1 MLTDAVFF
9 HRLSAEACVKIFSEE
24 AVHSGL
30 DPGRLL
36 AAIEDAFRSRY
47 PHALIPLRT
56 QMRLAEGVFLIMPCY
71 DRQEHA
77 LGMKLITVLDRPAT
91 PDQKIQATYLVLD
104 PASGKALASMPAT
117 YLTQLRTAAASAIA
131 TKYLARED
139 VRVLGIFGTGRQA
152 RSHLRIL
159 RLVRNFER
167 FLVSGADHGQSVE
180 FAQEMAREL
189 GAPVEAV
196 YSRACASESD
206 VLCTCTTATAP
217 LFDGHLLRPG
227 THLNC
232 IGAFQP
238 NTREVDSVTVLRSR
252 VVVDTYE
259 GAFAEAGDLLMPMNE
274 GVVTRGH
281 ILSDLH
287 ELVSRKK
294 IVRRTAQ
301 EITLFKSVGVSL
313 EDLAAAELVAGDPE

>member
-1 MLTDAVFF
+1 VKTFTEEEVRTRLDA
-9 HRLSAEACVKIFSEE
+9 A
-24 AVHSGL
+24 
-30 DPGRLL
+30 RLL
-36 AAIEDAFRSRY
+36 AAIEEAFRGRY

-71 DRQEHA
+71 DRQDRA
-77 LGMKLITVLDRPAT
+77 LGMKLITVLDNPPT
-91 PDQKIQATYLVLD
+91 PEQKIQATYLVLD
-104 PASGKALASMPAT
+104 PITGEPVASMSAA
-117 YLTQLRTAAASAIA
+117 YLTDLRTAAASAVA

-152 RSHLRIL
+152 RSHLRVL

-167 FLVSGADHGQSVE
+167 FLVSGIDHGQSRE
-180 FAQEMAREL
+180 FAQEMAREF

-206 VLCTCTTATAP
+206 VLCTCTTSKAP
-217 LFDGHLLRPG
+217 LFDGHLLRSG

-259 GAFAEAGDLLMPMNE
+259 GAFAEAGDLLIPMND
-274 GVVTRGH
+274 GVITRNH
-281 ILSDLH
+281 ILADLH

-294 IVRRTAQ
+294 TVRRNPQ
-301 EITLFKSVGVSL
+301 EITLFKSVGVAL
-313 EDLAAAELVAGDPE
+313 EDLAAAEIVAAESK

>member
-1 MLTDAVFF
+1 MRPLTGSRVKT
-9 HRLSAEACVKIFSEE
+9 LSEHDVKSR
-24 AVHSGL
+24 L
-30 DPGRLL
+30 DPASLL
-36 AAIEDAFRSRY
+36 AAIEEAFRTRY

-56 QMRLAEGVFLIMPCY
+56 QMRLAEGVFLMMPCY
-71 DRQEHA
+71 DRTDRA
-77 LGMKLITVLDRPAT
+77 LGMKLITVLAT
-91 PDQKIQATYLVLD
+91 PPTPEQKIQATYLVLD
-104 PASGKALASMPAT
+104 PATGEPVASMPAA
-117 YLTQLRTAAASAIA
+117 YLTAVRTAAASAVA

-152 RSHLRIL
+152 RSHLRVL

-167 FLVSGADHGQSVE
+167 FLVSGVDHGQSVE
-180 FAQEMAREL
+180 FAEEMAREL

-206 VLCTCTTATAP
+206 VLCTCTTSKTP

-227 THLNC
+227 THVNC

-259 GAFAEAGDLLMPMNE
+259 GAFAEAGDLLIPLNE
-274 GVVTRGH
+274 GVITRNH
-281 ILSDLH
+281 ILADLH
-287 ELVSRKK
+287 EVVARKK
-294 IVRRTAQ
+294 TVRRNPQ
-301 EITLFKSVGVSL
+301 EITLFKSVGVAL
-313 EDLAAAELVAGDPE
+313 EDLAAAEIVVAATKK

>member
-1 MLTDAVFF
+1 MRYSSMSSHRKRVTTLTEDEV
-9 HRLSAEACVKIFSEE
+9 RSR
-24 AVHSGL
+24 L
-30 DPGRLL
+30 DPARLL
-36 AAIEDAFRSRY
+36 AAIEEAFRSRY

-56 QMRLAEGVFLIMPCY
+56 QMRLAEGVFFIMPCF
-71 DRQEHA
+71 DRQNSS
-77 LGMKLITVLDRPAT
+77 LGMKLVTVLENPPT
-91 PDQKIQATYLVLD
+91 PEQKIQATYLVLD
-104 PASGKALASMPAT
+104 PRTGAVVASMSAA
-117 YLTQLRTAAASAIA
+117 YLTDLRTAAASALA

-152 RSHLRIL
+152 RSHLRVL
-159 RLVRNFER
+159 RLVRKFER
-167 FLVSGADHGQSVE
+167 FLVSGIDHDQSVQ
-180 FAQEMAREL
+180 FAQEMAHEF

-206 VLCTCTTATAP
+206 VLCTCTTSKTP

-227 THLNC
+227 THVNC

-274 GVVTRGH
+274 GVITRAH
-281 ILSDLH
+281 ILADLH
-287 ELVSRKK
+287 ELLSRKK
-294 IVRRTAQ
+294 TVRRNPQ
-301 EITLFKSVGVSL
+301 EITLFKSVGVAL
-313 EDLAAAELVAGDPE
+313 EDLAAAEIVVAPAT